1 MISSLICYE
10 LPSKQ
15 TLGGFLKMNNHEITE
30 ETVYYI
36 LNDLVE
42 AIDYLS
48 SRQIA
53 HHAILPENII
63 LVESTQVR
71 TMVYFIFIASNDFY
85 CSILLDRSRNL

>member
-1 MISSLICYE
+1 MLTHLYSTLISSLICYE

-15 TLGGFLKMNNHEITE
+15 TLDGFLKMNNHGITE

-36 LNDLVE
+36 LNDLIE

-48 SRQIA
+48 SKQIA

-63 LVESTQVR
+63 LVESCHVR
-71 TMVYFIFIASNDFY
+71 TII
-85 CSILLDRSRNL
+85 

>member
-1 MISSLICYE
+1 
-10 LPSKQ
+10 
-15 TLGGFLKMNNHEITE
+15 MNNHGITE

-42 AIDYLS
+42 AIDYHS
-48 SRQIA
+48 SRKIA

-63 LVESTQVR
+63 LVESSQVR
-71 TMVYFIFIASNDFY
+71 TMVYFIFLASNDFY